1 MSGCL
6 RSAVKLP
13 KIMSFNSRSKE
24 GANFLASVV
33 SAFGDGVDQVVGVHE
48 GGRDQVR
55 GHLVRDPN
63 TFDGFVNDV
72 RAGIYMV
79 L

>member
-48 GGRDQVR
+48 GG
-55 GHLVRDPN
+55 
-63 TFDGFVNDV
+63 
-72 RAGIYMV
+72 
-79 L
+79 